1 MGRARLY
8 KMFIAFGPGVWY
20 TCSVETEVIRM
31 RWNKKW
37 NKLALCALLVLL
49 LPACGAPG
57 AARDPEPA
65 YSGPTVSVGGQT
77 VAVDESME
85 QSTFTEAD
93 FSLDEDHRAGDLPEP
108 PGPHRH

>member
-1 MGRARLY
+1 
-8 KMFIAFGPGVWY
+8 
-20 TCSVETEVIRM
+20 M

>member
-1 MGRARLY
+1 MGRSRLY
-8 KMFIAFGPGVWY
+8 KMFIDFGPGVWY

-77 VAVDESME
+77 VAVDESE
-85 QSTFTEAD
+85 YVYRGGF
-93 FSLDEDHRAGDLPEP
+93 F
-108 PGPHRH
+108 PG